1 MIYLK
6 LILAA
11 IAAMICWRAI
21 EREARDLAV
30 YWSLVMLYWLLNAF
44 GT

>member
-6 LILAA
+6 LILSA
-11 IAAMICWRAI
+11 ISGAVCWRAI
-21 EREARDLAV
+21 EREDRDMAV
-30 YWSLVMLYWLLNAF
+30 YWSLVMLYWVLNAF

>member
-6 LILAA
+6 LILAL
-11 IAAMICWRAI
+11 IAGGICWKAI
-21 EREARDLAV
+21 ERENRDIAV
-30 YWSLVMLYWLLNAF
+30 YWSLVMLYWILNAF

>member
-6 LILAA
+6 LILAV

-30 YWSLVMLYWLLNAF
+30 YWSLVMLYWLFNAF

>member
-6 LILAA
+6 LILAL
-11 IAAMICWRAI
+11 IAGGICWSAI

-30 YWSLVMLYWLLNAF
+30 YWSLVMLYWIFNAF
-44 GT
+44 GS